1 MLFVTDQLYLLV
13 VKDMYHYLEG
23 KDSLFLE
30 NRKGC
35 RFTLLWLQYIPSGSD
50 SHHIADTFSLDLEA
64 DS

>member
-23 KDSLFLE
+23 NDSLFLE

-35 RFTLLWLQYIPSGSD
+35 KVYFTLVTVYPEWV
-50 SHHIADTFSLDLEA
+50 
-64 DS
+64 